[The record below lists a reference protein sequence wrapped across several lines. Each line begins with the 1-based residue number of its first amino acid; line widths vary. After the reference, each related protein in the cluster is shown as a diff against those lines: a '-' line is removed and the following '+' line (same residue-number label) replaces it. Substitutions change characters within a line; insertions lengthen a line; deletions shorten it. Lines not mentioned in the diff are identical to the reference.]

1 MKTAQD
7 LKAQFRRL
15 EAAGND
21 DFELIMLGGPEAYA
35 THELSQ
41 LLRQLKVRKI
51 RCRNQQKQLFRL
63 AATLPA
69 FLTLS
74 LLFIAIDRLPMVYF
88 CLGISAA
95 IAVLFIWRTRQL
107 RIFLREVSQRDPRL
121 YSIISRELRRRRSG
135 VV

>member
-1 MKTAQD
+1 MKTAKD

-21 DFELIMLGGPEAYA
+21 DFELILLGGPEAYA

-41 LLRQLKVRKI
+41 LLRQLKVRKM
-51 RCRNQQKQLFRL
+51 RCRNQQKHLFRL
-63 AATLPA
+63 AAMLPA

-88 CLGISAA
+88 CLGIS
-95 IAVLFIWRTRQL
+95 F
-107 RIFLREVSQRDPRL
+107 QR
-121 YSIISRELRRRRSG
+121 SFME
-135 VV
+135 

>member
-51 RCRNQQKQLFRL
+51 RCQNQQKQLFRL
-63 AATLPA
+63 AVMLPV

-74 LLFIAIDRLPMVYF
+74 LLLIAIDRLPLMYF
-88 CLGISAA
+88 CLGVAAA
-95 IAVLFIWRTRQL
+95 ITVLFVWRTRQM
-107 RIFLREVSQRDPRL
+107 RIFLREVSQRDPQL
-121 YSIISRELRRRRSG
+121 YHIISRELRRRRSG